1 MSEGRYE
8 LKYAVP
14 VARRDALLRLAWDH
28 VKPDTNAD
36 NLVEVLPDLRD
47 PDGEP
52 PFGYRVCSLY
62 VDDAHLDGYAQR
74 LDSRRIRNRLRIRS
88 YGWNGTTAPVFF
100 EAKRKLD
107 DQVIK
112 HRVKVCSTATWA
124 TLPGRHPWREAADT
138 TTPKAAVLAQR
149 WVQAVD
155 RGRMGVV
162 CRVDYLRETFVC
174 GTARLTLDHRV
185 SADGSDDPHDLRGHC
200 PVQLIPEDWM
210 VLELKFNGQKP
221 VWMRKLARELHLVA
235 EPVSKFALG
244 VALTRRAGRVSE
256 RRHLTPPSIRR
267 AERLAEAAR

>member
-138 TTPKAAVLAQR
+138 TTPKASVLAQR
-149 WVQAVD
+149 CVLCLLLSLSLTFN
-155 RGRMGVV
+155 R
-162 CRVDYLRETFVC
+162 CRVHRRLQGADASWSTDAPLSAGSWTSTAPSTPSAVSPAEDDDMSSVSSIRESGGSLEGESAAQRPHASSFYNEVYAFV
-174 GTARLTLDHRV
+174 ANQF
-185 SADGSDDPHDLRGHC
+185 GS
-200 PVQLIPEDWM
+200 
-210 VLELKFNGQKP
+210 
-221 VWMRKLARELHLVA
+221 
-235 EPVSKFALG
+235 EPVPRGIVKTFADP
-244 VALTRRAGRVSE
+244 E
-256 RRHLTPPSIRR
+256 
-267 AERLAEAAR
+267 